1 MGKLIVE
8 LSDEIHGE
16 LKKKAT
22 IHHKTLKEV
31 ITDLVNKY
39 LSGMN
44 EQTKTIK
51 ETGLCGSWEDERPAD
66 EIIKDIKAHRKWFVR
81 NNR

>member
-44 EQTKTIK
+44 EQTKIIK

-66 EIIKDIKAHRKWFVR
+66 EIIKDIKAHRKWFAR
-81 NNR
+81 NNK